1 MHEYYACVPDE
12 VIPAPDLATVRLSAR
27 QLRTLAHPLRARLLS
42 SLRLDGPATAT
53 ALATALGTNSGA
65 TSYHLRQ
72 LAAAGLVVEDA
83 EAGRG
88 RERWWRAAHQ
98 VSAFQPGDY
107 ADDPDAAAAADWFE
121 DHALSSLTEQFADWT
136 ANRNRFP
143 APWRDAA
150 SVNDFALHLSPARLQ
165 ELTAEI
171 WELLLRYRNEAD
183 PDEPDAEQVVV
194 GYLAFPRLPR

>member
-1 MHEYYACVPDE
+1 MADDLTDTPG
-12 VIPAPDLATVRLSAR
+12 LATVRLSAQ

-53 ALATALGTNSGA
+53 ALADALGTNSGA

-72 LAAAGLVVEDA
+72 LAAVGLVVEDV

-98 VSAFQPGDY
+98 VSAFHPGDY

-136 ANRNRFP
+136 ANRSRFS
-143 APWRDAA
+143 AQWRDAA
-150 SVNDFALHLSPARLQ
+150 SVNDFALRLSPGRLQ
-165 ELTAEI
+165 QLTAEI
-171 WELLLRYRNEAD
+171 WDLLLRYREQAD
-183 PDEPDAEQVVV
+183 PDEPDAEQVVI
-194 GYLAFPRLPR
+194 GCLAFPRLPR